1 MDAFTE
7 KIQTLTFAHFMYVL
21 GAGAAAGFL
30 FVLLDRYII
39 SPVEPKVGIAA
50 AGPVI

>member
-1 MDAFTE
+1 MINSLE
-7 KIQTLTFAHFMYVL
+7 KLTIGHFFYVL

-30 FVLLDRYII
+30 FVLLDRYLI
-39 SPVEPKVGIAA
+39 SPVEPKLGLVA

>member
-1 MDAFTE
+1 MTSSLE
-7 KIQTLTFAHFMYVL
+7 KLTIGHFLYVL

-30 FVLLDRYII
+30 FVLVDRYLI
-39 SPVEPKVGIAA
+39 SPIEPKIGIVA